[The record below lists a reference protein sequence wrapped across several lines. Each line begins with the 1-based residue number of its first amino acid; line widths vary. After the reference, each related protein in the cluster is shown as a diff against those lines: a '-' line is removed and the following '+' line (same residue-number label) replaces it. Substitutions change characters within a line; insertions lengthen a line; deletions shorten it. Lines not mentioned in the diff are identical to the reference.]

1 MVGGEPSS
9 TYRLLFVALY
19 SRSLR
24 ALWGLLSEGANPI
37 HEGSAFMTQSPP
49 TGPKTIT
56 LGVRI
61 PTCKFWGDTNIP
73 PITRGAT
80 LQPGSG
86 KGLLWRGLN
95 DGVAAGKVAEINRSC
110 RQ

>member
-9 TYRLLFVALY
+9 TYRLLLVAFH
-19 SRSLR
+19 SKRGLR
-24 ALWGLLSEGANPI
+24 ALWGLLSEGANPV

-49 TGPKTIT
+49 TAPIT

-61 PTCKFWGDTNIP
+61 PTCEFWGDTNIP
-73 PITRGAT
+73 AITRGAT
-80 LQPGSG
+80 SQPGSG
-86 KGLLWRGLN
+86 KGLPWRGLN
-95 DGVAAGKVAEINRSC
+95 DGGAAGRVAEITCSC